1 MYEKLYG
8 FSLYKNQN
16 GTQIFVYFLL
26 AFGPRIYIF
35 LNKHFLNGIYQE

>member
-26 AFGPRIYIF
+26 AFWAENLYIS
-35 LNKHFLNGIYQE
+35 